1 MADNYT
7 AMDLRDMSRAEAE
20 QQLDAEGMERWEE
33 VQELTA
39 AANERQQ
46 ELADAERTVESVVVS
61 SDLSELGAD
70 VDIYG
75 NDLTV
80 YLDADDERLHSALEQ
95 LDDEFGDVS
104 RDDLPELDAE
114 DRETIGTALDDILL
128 SAIMAWDGER
138 FADLP
143 DGEPLAIVRTARS
156 KWGLT
161 ATFEAVMQIVAACN
175 EAQEERFEAIDWFRG
190 EKRGRNHRTAR

>member
-20 QQLDAEGMERWEE
+20 QRLDAEDMERWED
-33 VQELTA
+33 VQELAA

-61 SDLSELGAD
+61 SDLSELGTD

-75 NDLTV
+75 NVLTV

-190 EKRGRNHRTAR
+190 EKRRRNHRTPR